1 MVAPTGIGGENAAGA
16 SGSHYLRG
24 VYPCGT
30 TNHAPTDSYY
40 TGATNYATRIY
51 LAEGATD
58 AEREAVIGQ
67 YDGDAS
73 ASVSVELFDEKPVSL
88 GPLTFIVS
96 ILVTAGTS
104 LLVSLRVARKNR
116 KIDMVEALKGAE

>member
-1 MVAPTGIGGENAAGA
+1 MFGA
-16 SGSHYLRG
+16 
-24 VYPCGT
+24 YPCGT

-40 TGATNYATRIY
+40 TGATNYAMRIY

-58 AEREAVIGQ
+58 GERVAVIGLFG
-67 YDGDAS
+67 GDAS
-73 ASVSVELFDEKPVSL
+73 AGVSVELFDEKPVSL

-104 LLVSLRVARKNR
+104 LLVSLLVARRNR

>member
-1 MVAPTGIGGENAAGA
+1 MFGA
-16 SGSHYLRG
+16 
-24 VYPCGT
+24 YPCGAT
-30 TNHAPTDSYY
+30 SHAPTDSYY
-40 TGATNYATRIY
+40 TDATNYATRIY

-58 AEREAVIGQ
+58 AEREEVIGQ
-67 YDGDAS
+67 NMGVTLVGMMIGLPLGIWTLGFLLSKLAS
-73 ASVSVELFDEKPVSL
+73 EYEMRVSL

-104 LLVSLRVARKNR
+104 LLVSLLVARRNR